1 MTLEEFTQ
9 AFVKY
14 QEYYPEPVMSK
25 EMKSIYFLGLKDLTV
40 EQLNSA
46 YVEIIRTRNFQKM
59 PKIAEIRENAL
70 GETKELMNLRMQMA
84 REKILFAIRKYGIYQ
99 SVEFDDKGIHALID
113 SAGGWQKICAMEQ
126 NEFEDLFRYNNF
138 EKIYGAYWK
147 LPRNVSQN
155 YLGLHDDGNGTM
167 KIKYIANSDIGV
179 NKYQNSLI
187 GNTQK
192 MIGEQK

>member
-1 MTLEEFTQ
+1 MTLDEFTQ

-113 SAGGWQKICAMEQ
+113 SAGGWHKICSMEQ
-126 NEFEDLFRYNNF
+126 KEFEDLFKYNNF

-155 YLGLHDDGNGTM
+155 YLGLPDDGNGTM

-179 NKYQNSLI
+179 NEHQNNLI

-192 MIGEQK
+192 MIGVQK

>member
-46 YVEIIRTRNFQKM
+46 YVEMIRTRNFQKM

-99 SVEFDDKGIHALID
+99 SVEFDDKGIHTLID
-113 SAGGWQKICAMEQ
+113 SAGGCHKICSMEQ
-126 NEFEDLFRYNNF
+126 REFEDLFKYNNF

-179 NKYQNSLI
+179 NEHQNSLI

>member
-113 SAGGWQKICAMEQ
+113 SAGGWQKICSMEQ
-126 NEFEDLFRYNNF
+126 REFEDLFKYNNF

-155 YLGLHDDGNGTM
+155 YLGLPDDGNGTM
-167 KIKYIANSDIGV
+167 KIKDIANSDIGV
-179 NKYQNSLI
+179 NSQQNNLI
-187 GNTQK
+187 ENTRK
-192 MIGEQK
+192 MIGE

>member
-1 MTLEEFTQ
+1 MTLDEFTQ

-113 SAGGWQKICAMEQ
+113 SAGGWHKICSMEQ
-126 NEFEDLFRYNNF
+126 REFEDLFKYNNF

-179 NKYQNSLI
+179 NEHQNNLI

-192 MIGEQK
+192 MIGVQK

>member
-1 MTLEEFTQ
+1 
-9 AFVKY
+9 
-14 QEYYPEPVMSK
+14 
-25 EMKSIYFLGLKDLTV
+25 
-40 EQLNSA
+40 
-46 YVEIIRTRNFQKM
+46 M

-113 SAGGWQKICAMEQ
+113 STGGWQKICSMEQ
-126 NEFEDLFRYNNF
+126 NEFEDLFKYNNF

-155 YLGLHDDGNGTM
+155 YLGLHDNGNGTM

-179 NKYQNSLI
+179 NSQQNNLI
-187 GNTQK
+187 GNTHK

>member
-1 MTLEEFTQ
+1 
-9 AFVKY
+9 
-14 QEYYPEPVMSK
+14 
-25 EMKSIYFLGLKDLTV
+25 
-40 EQLNSA
+40 
-46 YVEIIRTRNFQKM
+46 
-59 PKIAEIRENAL
+59 
-70 GETKELMNLRMQMA
+70 MQMA

-99 SVEFDDKGIHALID
+99 SVEFDDKGIYALID

-155 YLGLHDDGNGTM
+155 YLGLHGDGNGTM

-179 NKYQNSLI
+179 NKQENSLI
-187 GNTQK
+187 GNTQN
-192 MIGEQK
+192 IRGVYVS

>member
-126 NEFEDLFRYNNF
+126 NEFEDLFKYNNF

-155 YLGLHDDGNGTM
+155 YLGLHDNGNGTM

-179 NKYQNSLI
+179 NSQQNNLI
-187 GNTQK
+187 ENTRK
-192 MIGEQK
+192 MIGE

>member
-113 SAGGWQKICAMEQ
+113 SAGGWHKICSMEQ
-126 NEFEDLFRYNNF
+126 REFEDLFKYNNF

-155 YLGLHDDGNGTM
+155 YLGLHDNGNGTM

-179 NKYQNSLI
+179 NSQQNNLI
-187 GNTQK
+187 ENTRK
-192 MIGEQK
+192 MIGE

>member
-113 SAGGWQKICAMEQ
+113 SAGGWHKICSMEQ
-126 NEFEDLFRYNNF
+126 REFEDLFKYNNF

-155 YLGLHDDGNGTM
+155 YLGLHDDGNRTM

-179 NKYQNSLI
+179 NSQQNNLI
-187 GNTQK
+187 ENTCK
-192 MIGEQK
+192 MIGE

>member
-1 MTLEEFTQ
+1 MTLDEFTQ

-113 SAGGWQKICAMEQ
+113 SAGGWHKICSMEQ
-126 NEFEDLFRYNNF
+126 REFEDLFKYNNF

-179 NKYQNSLI
+179 NEHQNNLI

-192 MIGEQK
+192 MIGV

>member
-1 MTLEEFTQ
+1 MTLDEFTQ

-113 SAGGWQKICAMEQ
+113 SAGGWHKICSMEQ
-126 NEFEDLFRYNNF
+126 KEFEDLFKYNNF

-179 NKYQNSLI
+179 NEHQNNLI

-192 MIGEQK
+192 MIGVQK

>member
-113 SAGGWQKICAMEQ
+113 SAGGWHKRCSMEQ
-126 NEFEDLFRYNNF
+126 REFEDLFKYNNF

-179 NKYQNSLI
+179 NEHQNSLI

>member
-126 NEFEDLFRYNNF
+126 NEFEDLFKYNNF

-155 YLGLHDDGNGTM
+155 YLGLHDNGNGTM
-167 KIKYIANSDIGV
+167 KIKYITNSDIGV
-179 NKYQNSLI
+179 NEHQNSLI
-187 GNTQK
+187 GNTHK

>member
-1 MTLEEFTQ
+1 MTLDEFTQ

-113 SAGGWQKICAMEQ
+113 SAGGWHKICSMDQ
-126 NEFEDLFRYNNF
+126 REFEDLFKYNNF

-179 NKYQNSLI
+179 NEHQNNLI

-192 MIGEQK
+192 MIGV

>member
-46 YVEIIRTRNFQKM
+46 YVEIIRTRSFQKM

-126 NEFEDLFRYNNF
+126 NEFEDLFKYNNF

-155 YLGLHDDGNGTM
+155 YLGLHDNGNGTM

-179 NKYQNSLI
+179 NSQQNNLI
-187 GNTQK
+187 ENTRK
-192 MIGEQK
+192 MIGE

>member
-113 SAGGWQKICAMEQ
+113 SAGGWQKICSMEQ
-126 NEFEDLFRYNNF
+126 REFEDLFKYNNF

-179 NKYQNSLI
+179 NSQQNNLI
-187 GNTQK
+187 ENTRK
-192 MIGEQK
+192 MIGE

>member
-179 NKYQNSLI
+179 NSQQNNLI
-187 GNTQK
+187 ENTRK
-192 MIGEQK
+192 MIGE

>member
-14 QEYYPEPVMSK
+14 HEYYPEPVMSK

-126 NEFEDLFRYNNF
+126 NEFEDLFKYNNF

-155 YLGLHDDGNGTM
+155 YLGLHDNGNGTM
-167 KIKYIANSDIGV
+167 KIKYITNSDIGV
-179 NKYQNSLI
+179 NNQQNNLI
-187 GNTQK
+187 GNTRK

>member
-113 SAGGWQKICAMEQ
+113 RAGGWQKICSMEQ
-126 NEFEDLFRYNNF
+126 REFEDLFKYNNF

-155 YLGLHDDGNGTM
+155 YLGLHDNGNGTM

-179 NKYQNSLI
+179 NSQQNNLI
-187 GNTQK
+187 ENTRK
-192 MIGEQK
+192 MIGE

>member
-59 PKIAEIRENAL
+59 PKIVEIRENAL

-155 YLGLHDDGNGTM
+155 YLGLHDNGNGTM
-167 KIKYIANSDIGV
+167 KIKYITNSDIGV
-179 NKYQNSLI
+179 NNQQNNLI
-187 GNTQK
+187 GNTHK

>member
-1 MTLEEFTQ
+1 
-9 AFVKY
+9 
-14 QEYYPEPVMSK
+14 
-25 EMKSIYFLGLKDLTV
+25 
-40 EQLNSA
+40 
-46 YVEIIRTRNFQKM
+46 M

-126 NEFEDLFRYNNF
+126 NEFEDLFKYNNF

-155 YLGLHDDGNGTM
+155 YLGLHDNGNGTM
-167 KIKYIANSDIGV
+167 KIKYITNSDIGV
-179 NKYQNSLI
+179 NNQQNNLI
-187 GNTQK
+187 GNTHK

>member
-126 NEFEDLFRYNNF
+126 NECENLFRYNNF

-155 YLGLHDDGNGTM
+155 YLGLHDEGNGTM

-179 NKYQNSLI
+179 NEHQNSLI

>member
-46 YVEIIRTRNFQKM
+46 YVEIIQTRNFQKM

>member
-46 YVEIIRTRNFQKM
+46 YVEIIWKRNFQKM

-126 NEFEDLFRYNNF
+126 NEFEDLFKYNNF

-155 YLGLHDDGNGTM
+155 YLGLHDNGNGTR

-179 NKYQNSLI
+179 NSQQNNLI
-187 GNTQK
+187 ENTRK
-192 MIGEQK
+192 MIGE

>member
-113 SAGGWQKICAMEQ
+113 SAGGWHTICSMEQ
-126 NEFEDLFRYNNF
+126 REFEDLFKYNNF

-179 NKYQNSLI
+179 NEHQNNLI

-192 MIGEQK
+192 MIGVQK

>member
-126 NEFEDLFRYNNF
+126 NEFEDLFKYNNF

-155 YLGLHDDGNGTM
+155 YLGLHDNGNGTM
-167 KIKYIANSDIGV
+167 KINYIANSDIGV
-179 NKYQNSLI
+179 NSQQNNLI
-187 GNTQK
+187 ENTRK
-192 MIGEQK
+192 MIGE

>member
-1 MTLEEFTQ
+1 MTLDEFTQ

-113 SAGGWQKICAMEQ
+113 SAGGWHKICSMEQ
-126 NEFEDLFRYNNF
+126 KEFEDLFKYNNF

-179 NKYQNSLI
+179 NEHQNSLI

>member
-113 SAGGWQKICAMEQ
+113 SAGGWHKICSMEQ
-126 NEFEDLFRYNNF
+126 REFEDLFKYNNF

-155 YLGLHDDGNGTM
+155 YLGLHDNGNGTM
-167 KIKYIANSDIGV
+167 KIKYIANYDIGV
-179 NKYQNSLI
+179 NSQQNNLI
-187 GNTQK
+187 ENTRK
-192 MIGEQK
+192 MIGE

>member
-99 SVEFDDKGIHALID
+99 SVEFDDKGIYALID
-113 SAGGWQKICAMEQ
+113 SAGRCHKICSMEQ
-126 NEFEDLFRYNNF
+126 REFEDLFKYNNF

-179 NKYQNSLI
+179 NEHQNSLI

>member
-113 SAGGWQKICAMEQ
+113 SAGGWHKICSMEQ
-126 NEFEDLFRYNNF
+126 REFEDLFKYNNF

-179 NKYQNSLI
+179 NEHQNSLI

-192 MIGEQK
+192 MIGVQK

>member
-25 EMKSIYFLGLKDLTV
+25 EMKSIYFLGLKDLAI

-126 NEFEDLFRYNNF
+126 NEFEDLFKYNNF

-155 YLGLHDDGNGTM
+155 YLGLHDNGNGTM
-167 KIKYIANSDIGV
+167 KIKYITNSDIGV
-179 NKYQNSLI
+179 NNQQNNLI
-187 GNTQK
+187 ENTHK

>member
-113 SAGGWQKICAMEQ
+113 SAGGWHKICSMEQ
-126 NEFEDLFRYNNF
+126 REFEDLFKYNNF

-167 KIKYIANSDIGV
+167 KIKIV
-179 NKYQNSLI
+179 
-187 GNTQK
+187 
-192 MIGEQK
+192 

>member
-1 MTLEEFTQ
+1 MTLDEFTQ

-84 REKILFAIRKYGIYQ
+84 REKILFAIRKDGIYRQ
-99 SVEFDDKGIHALID
+99 CWRMA
-113 SAGGWQKICAMEQ
+113 
-126 NEFEDLFRYNNF
+126 
-138 EKIYGAYWK
+138 
-147 LPRNVSQN
+147 
-155 YLGLHDDGNGTM
+155 
-167 KIKYIANSDIGV
+167 
-179 NKYQNSLI
+179 
-187 GNTQK
+187 
-192 MIGEQK
+192 

>member
-126 NEFEDLFRYNNF
+126 NEFEDLFKYNNF

-179 NKYQNSLI
+179 NEHQNNLI

-192 MIGEQK
+192 MIGVQK

>member
-46 YVEIIRTRNFQKM
+46 YVEIIQTRNFQKM

-179 NKYQNSLI
+179 NKHQNSLI

>member
-113 SAGGWQKICAMEQ
+113 SAGGWHKICSMEQ
-126 NEFEDLFRYNNF
+126 REFEDLFKYNNF

-167 KIKYIANSDIGV
+167 KIKYIENSNIGV
-179 NKYQNSLI
+179 NSQQNNLI
-187 GNTQK
+187 ENTRK
-192 MIGEQK
+192 MIGE

>member
-126 NEFEDLFRYNNF
+126 NEFEDLFKYNNF

-155 YLGLHDDGNGTM
+155 YLGLHDNGNGTM
-167 KIKYIANSDIGV
+167 KIKYITNSDIGV
-179 NKYQNSLI
+179 NNQQNNLI
-187 GNTQK
+187 GNTRK
-192 MIGEQK
+192 MIGE

>member
-126 NEFEDLFRYNNF
+126 NEFEDLFKYNNF

-155 YLGLHDDGNGTM
+155 YLGLHDNENGTM
-167 KIKYIANSDIGV
+167 KIKYITNSDIGV
-179 NKYQNSLI
+179 NNQQNNLI
-187 GNTQK
+187 GNTHK
-192 MIGEQK
+192 

>member
-147 LPRNVSQN
+147 LPRNVSKN

-179 NKYQNSLI
+179 NEHQNSLI